1 MSTRL
6 VEAVAAGD
14 GKLAARC
21 PFCGLMHV
29 CARGSRTS
37 AGGVLYVESVCTVR
51 RAFDR
56 DGLRRWIALRIVEKA
71 RP

>member
-1 MSTRL
+1 MSTHL
-6 VEAVAAGD
+6 VNAEILAD

-29 CARGSRTS
+29 WDRGNRPS

-51 RAFDR
+51 RAFTR
-56 DGLRRWIALRIVEKA
+56 QGLRRWLALRV
-71 RP
+71 PVSP